1 MRIIDSTVVALYL
14 LATLALGFWF
24 ARRKQD
30 SERFMAAGRSLPG
43 WAVGLSIFGTYVS
56 SISFLANP
64 GKSWAGN
71 WNPFVFSLSLPLAA
85 WVAAKWFVPFYR
97 TSGEVSAYHHLEHR
111 FGAWARTYAT
121 VCYLLTQL
129 VRAGAIMYLL
139 SKALTHI
146 TGWDARTIIIL
157 TGILMTLF
165 PLLGGTEAVI
175 WVGVVQSVI
184 LAIGAVL
191 CMVLLVTGLPEGPG
205 QLFRV
210 AAEHDKFSLGSF
222 DLGMGTATFWVVLL
236 YGVAINLQNFGID
249 QSYVQRY
256 ITARSDAAARKSV
269 WIGALMY
276 IPLSAVFFFIG
287 TALFAFYVAQ
297 PGKLPKD

>member
-1 MRIIDSTVVALYL
+1 MVRTLSTPDIAILVVYL
-14 LATLALGFWF
+14 LGVTGFGCWF
-24 ARRKQD
+24 YRRNRG
-30 SERFMAAGRSLPG
+30 SERYMSAGRAMPG

-139 SKALTHI
+139 SKALTQI
-146 TGWDARTIIIL
+146 TGWDPRTIIVL

-165 PLLGGTEAVI
+165 
-175 WVGVVQSVI
+175 
-184 LAIGAVL
+184 
-191 CMVLLVTGLPEGPG
+191 
-205 QLFRV
+205 
-210 AAEHDKFSLGSF
+210 
-222 DLGMGTATFWVVLL
+222 
-236 YGVAINLQNFGID
+236 
-249 QSYVQRY
+249 
-256 ITARSDAAARKSV
+256 
-269 WIGALMY
+269 
-276 IPLSAVFFFIG
+276 
-287 TALFAFYVAQ
+287 
-297 PGKLPKD
+297 